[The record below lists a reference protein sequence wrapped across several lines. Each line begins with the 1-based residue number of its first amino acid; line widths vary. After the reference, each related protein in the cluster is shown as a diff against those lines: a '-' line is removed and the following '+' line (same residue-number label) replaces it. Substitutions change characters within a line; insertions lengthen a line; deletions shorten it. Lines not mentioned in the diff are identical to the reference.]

1 MYSGRTAAD
10 GRRFADKL
18 PNTTAEEILA
28 GEFLLCQGIRFCFDV
43 RHPFRAL
50 EGVILELR
58 RLYPDEVR
66 PSACA
71 RHSTPPPPQLLVYT
85 APNTRRTPASKKPTP
100 APATSSS
107 SAPL

>member
-1 MYSGRTAAD
+1 M
-10 GRRFADKL
+10 
-18 PNTTAEEILA
+18 PNTTADEILA

-66 PSACA
+66 PSI
-71 RHSTPPPPQLLVYT
+71 SLL
-85 APNTRRTPASKKPTP
+85 
-100 APATSSS
+100 PATLLFPPD
-107 SAPL
+107 SA